1 MTQGGVWGGM
11 CPPEKLELFENVV
24 LNEAIWCTIFKY
36 KQQAAGVSFTM
47 LTFTLEQND
56 QKSGGAMLPPVWK
69 VEGPLAPLPPVP
81 LPMQDPLA
89 KPL

>member
-1 MTQGGVWGGM
+1 M

-24 LNEAIWCTIFKY
+24 LNEAIWCTIFHHFKH

-56 QKSGGAMLPPVWK
+56 QKSGGAMLPT
-69 VEGPLAPLPPVP
+69 A
-81 LPMQDPLA
+81 
-89 KPL
+89 